1 MLAMVYCLLMERE
14 RDFTVSLDLPLMP
27 PVPVE
32 IGSNSHLRY
41 SGKVENSSGWPIP
54 LIIPPAH
61 WLHTPV
67 LPSLS

>member
-1 MLAMVYCLLMERE
+1 
-14 RDFTVSLDLPLMP
+14 MP